1 MPLSP
6 TRRALPRS
14 VWVLG
19 FVSLFMDLSSEIIHA
34 LLPLF
39 VTVTLGASVA
49 MLGAI
54 DGVAEATASFAKL
67 IGGRLSDKQQKRK
80 PWILAGYGM
89 AAVTKPL
96 FALAGTPLTVL
107 GARLVDRT
115 AKGLRGAPRD
125 ALIAD
130 ETPSEQR
137 GAAYGLRQALD
148 TVGALLAPLAAAGL
162 MIALAGDIRSIFWI
176 AVIPAF
182 VSVAIILIFLREPE
196 RAVREA
202 KAPALWRSFRE
213 VDKDCRRVI
222 LVAFLFTLARFSESF
237 FVLKGA
243 EAGLSLATA
252 PLVLVVFNLSYVL
265 LSYPAGALGDRK
277 DPRLILTAGIGL
289 LIVGNA
295 VLATT
300 TSLAGLVVGVAL
312 WGAHMALT
320 QGLFAKLLADVA
332 PANLRATAFGLFN
345 VATGIGLLLAS
356 LGGGMLW
363 DRDGPGATFLASAAI
378 AAAAGVFLWLLPKA
392 PAPAEAA

>member
-1 MPLSP
+1 VSRP
-6 TRRALPRS
+6 RLPRS

-49 MLGAI
+49 VLGAI

-67 IGGRLSDKQQKRK
+67 AGGRLSDKQQKRK
-80 PWILAGYGM
+80 PWILAGYGL
-89 AAVTKPL
+89 AAITKPL

-130 ETPSEQR
+130 ETPPDQR
-137 GAAYGLRQALD
+137 GAAYGLRQSLD

-162 MIALAGDIRSIFWI
+162 MIWLAGDIRSIFWI

-182 VSVAIILIFLREPE
+182 VSVAVILLFLREPE
-196 RAVREA
+196 RHAETA
-202 KAPALWRSFRE
+202 KAPPMLQSFRE
-213 VDKDCRRVI
+213 VDSGCRRVI
-222 LVAFLFTLARFSESF
+222 LIAFLFTLARFSESF
-237 FVLKGA
+237 LVLKGA
-243 EAGLSLATA
+243 DAGLSLATA

-265 LSYPAGALGDRK
+265 LSYPAGALGDRR
-277 DPRLILTAGIGL
+277 DPRLILTAGIAL
-289 LIVGNA
+289 LVIGNA
-295 VLATT
+295 VLAAATG
-300 TSLAGLVVGVAL
+300 LAGVIVGVAL

-332 PANLRATAFGLFN
+332 PPNLRATAFGLFN
-345 VATGIGLLLAS
+345 VASGIGLLLAS
-356 LGGGMLW
+356 LGAGLLW
-363 DRDGPGATFLASAAI
+363 DARGSSATFLVSGAVAVV
-378 AAAAGVFLWLLPKA
+378 AGAMLWLLPTRRTA
-392 PAPAEAA
+392 G